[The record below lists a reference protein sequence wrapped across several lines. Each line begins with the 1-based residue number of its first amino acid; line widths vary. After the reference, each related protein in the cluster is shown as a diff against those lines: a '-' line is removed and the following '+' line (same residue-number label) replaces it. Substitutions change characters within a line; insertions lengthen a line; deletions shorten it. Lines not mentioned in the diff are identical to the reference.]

1 MIKMV
6 VVSASWSRESMIMR
20 PKWQEVINQTKVS
33 IEQFDFDQQPDI
45 VAKFRVQNANLPVC
59 IVLDQ
64 DDHELIRFNGEVDVN
79 KIIEAVRHFDPSLAP
94 KTELKV
100 QLPVTPKVP
109 VTPRP
114 AMTPPPDTENASTTE
129 TSPAAKK
136 LWAKWREKINTD
148 PDN

>member
-1 MIKMV
+1 MIKMM

-20 PKWQEVINQTKVS
+20 PKWQEVINQTQVP
-33 IEQFDFDQQPDI
+33 IEQVDFDQKPDV

-79 KIIEAVRHFDPSLAP
+79 KIIESVRHFDPSLAP
-94 KTELKV
+94 KTEPTTQVPLAP
-100 QLPVTPKVP
+100 QPKKK
-109 VTPRP
+109 
-114 AMTPPPDTENASTTE
+114 MIETTT

-136 LWAKWREKINTD
+136 LWAKWHGSN
-148 PDN
+148 